1 MTCWEVLTRACIPY
15 PTIDPVSI
23 LKHLESGN
31 RMDKP
36 THCPGKLY
44 EIMLHCWESDAE
56 NRPTFREIRPN
67 LDSIL
72 SQRRKPEKKRDRM
85 SEPFQN
91 NSNQSNSLTKH
102 HYIER
107 SKTEAGR
114 TDFRPEN
121 RYVPGPTDSRGFSTQ
136 ERAPRSSSRNKNI
149 RDSPSSRS
157 SSSADNRHSRR
168 PVPKERSSRPRWKV
182 FYMSHF
188 FSISKICEIAKKFG
202 QISGSID
209 LMVLQFWSKSRN
221 MALKELFLK
230 L

>member
-1 MTCWEVLTRACIPY
+1 MCQFCGSFWWPKVNLFLFREKTDIWAYGVTCWEVLTRACIPY

-23 LKHLESGN
+23 LKHLESGK

-91 NSNQSNSLTKH
+91 NSNQSNSLKKH

-114 TDFRPEN
+114 TDYRPEN

-182 FYMSHF
+182 FY
-188 FSISKICEIAKKFG
+188 SIFKIY
-202 QISGSID
+202 
-209 LMVLQFWSKSRN
+209 
-221 MALKELFLK
+221 
-230 L
+230 